1 MKEVMYKHRINK
13 ILSVAVIGFMTA
25 ALVLSSSCSKNKTP
39 ITDSVFDK
47 LTPEL
52 ASDSITT
59 IVSDSG
65 IIRYR
70 IKAEHW
76 NVYDKADTPYW
87 DFPKGL
93 RFERFNESYDIDAEI
108 EAQRAIYYSELEI
121 WKLNDSVR
129 AMNLNGEKFET
140 EELYWDQKSEKVYS
154 DSSIVIVQSDK
165 KIMGVGFESNQTFTR
180 YTILQPKGTLPID
193 SD

>member
-1 MKEVMYKHRINK
+1 M
-13 ILSVAVIGFMTA
+13 AVIVFMTA

-108 EAQRAIYYSELEI
+108 EAQRAIYYSELEV

-140 EELYWDQKSEKVYS
+140 EELYWDQKLEKVYS
-154 DSSIVIVQSDK
+154 DSSIVIIQSDK
-165 KIMGVGFESNQTFTR
+165 KIIGVGFESNQTFTR